1 MTFAFVQFMYYAFLL
16 IIAMIYYEKATIGRG
31 FYVIFIEVLLIF
43 RALSFGL
50 CLRSLRLYRY
60 LSIQESIIAALTS
73 MTSIMRIWLTRIGTT
88 IFLKRLIPEITE
100 CNPAKI
106 QYTYNRGKQYDD
118 YLSIKLPC
126 IRSYR
131 KTAKVVQI

>member
-1 MTFAFVQFMYYAFLL
+1 MAFAFVQFMYYAFLL
-16 IIAMIYYEKATIGRG
+16 IIAMIYYEKAAIGRG

-50 CLRSLRLYRY
+50 CLRPLRLYRY

-73 MTSIMRIWLTRIGTT
+73 MTSIMSIWLTGIGTT
-88 IFLKRLIPEITE
+88 IFLKRLIKEITE

-126 IRSYR
+126 VRSYR
-131 KTAKVVQI
+131 KRAKVVQI